1 MDERATHT
9 MMSKENALTKQIH
22 FGERSTE
29 SEQKRKNNEKAKTNS
44 QRRKIK
50 EKEKHK
56 KFIKTLYECLFRS
69 DIFCTFSARSFLHV
83 AFMCKFV
90 DCVTTHAKKERKKH
104 QTNNI
109 IDSISFSIQPNENKR
124 TKTAEE

>member
-29 SEQKRKNNEKAKTNS
+29 SEQKRKNKEKAKTNS

-69 DIFCTFSARSFLHV
+69 DIFLYILSSVVFACSFYVQICRLRHNPCKKGAKRS
-83 AFMCKFV
+83 
-90 DCVTTHAKKERKKH
+90 
-104 QTNNI
+104 
-109 IDSISFSIQPNENKR
+109 PN
-124 TKTAEE
+124 